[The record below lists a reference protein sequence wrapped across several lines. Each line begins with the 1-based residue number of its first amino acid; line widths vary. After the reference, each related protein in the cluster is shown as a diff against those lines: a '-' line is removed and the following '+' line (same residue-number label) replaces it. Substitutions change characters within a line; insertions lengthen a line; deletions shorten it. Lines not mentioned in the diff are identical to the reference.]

1 MAAFGTWAEAAV
13 LNFILAGSTT
23 GVPSAWGLALG
34 SAVPTAASAIT
45 TWEIGTASG
54 YTSQTMPM
62 PTCALGSNTVT
73 NTVAATFGPFSSSQ
87 SISGAMIK
95 NTAGATG
102 GTNLMWGSLATAAT
116 MTPGESLI
124 FAVGA
129 LACSIT

>member
-1 MAAFGTWAEAAV
+1 MAAFGTWSEQAA
-13 LNFILAGSTT
+13 LNSILAGVTT
-23 GVPSAWGLALG
+23 GFPSAWGLALG
-34 SAVPTAASAIT
+34 SAVPTSSSVVA

-54 YTSQTMPM
+54 YTAQTMPM
-62 PTCALGSNTVT
+62 PTCVLGSNTVT

-87 SISGAMIK
+87 SVSGALFK
-95 NTAGATG
+95 NTLATA

-116 MTPGESLI
+116 LTPGESLI